1 MQDEEDVIYEGKAK
15 YLLEH
20 PGDADHVVQRFKDDA
35 TAFNGEKFAQFEG
48 KGRLNCAIS
57 SHLFEELEERGIS
70 THFRRRLGDTDMLVE
85 RLEIVPVEVVVR
97 NLVAGSLKGR
107 TGYERGREV
116 DPPIVEWF
124 YKSDELDDPVLSEEH
139 IRYMEICDSETLAEI
154 ETKAREV
161 NTALVEMFGEAG
173 LLLADVKFEF
183 GFDSAREVV
192 LGDELSPDVARIW
205 DEEDHRRLDK
215 DVFRKDIGDL
225 IEAYEEVADR
235 LGAEVEA
242 VD

>member
-1 MQDEEDVIYEGKAK
+1 MQDEDDVVYEGKAK
-15 YLLEH
+15 YLLEVDDE
-20 PGDADHVVQRFKDDA
+20 PDRLVQRFKNDA

-48 KGRLNCAIS
+48 KGQLNCAIS
-57 SHLFEELEERGIS
+57 SHLFDTLEDRGIH
-70 THFRRRLGDTDMLVE
+70 THFRGRISETDMLVE

-97 NLVAGSLKGR
+97 NLVAGSLKDR
-107 TGYERGREV
+107 TGYERGRPV

-124 YKSDELDDPVLSEEH
+124 YKSDELGDPMLADEH
-139 IRYMEICDSETLAEI
+139 IRYMDLCDSETLALM

-161 NTALVEMFGEAG
+161 NDALVDIFGEVG

-183 GFDSAREVV
+183 GFDAAGAIV
-192 LGDELSPDVARIW
+192 LGDEITPDVARIW
-205 DEEDHRRLDK
+205 DEEDHERLDK

-235 LGAEVEA
+235 LG
-242 VD
+242 VDVQLVD